1 MADCAMKLFALMVVL
16 MVAPAH
22 AQTTLQNGTFPL
34 HCSDSLT
41 ATEDL
46 IEIAFKHYK
55 ETPMFVGKM
64 GPGALIVTANKS
76 LRSWTVIITKPG
88 QSCFFASGESFILL
102 PPVDDE
108 LLDENSP
115 KVEM

>member
-1 MADCAMKLFALMVVL
+1 MKKLLLTGLLAGFFMSAQ
-16 MVAPAH
+16 
-22 AQTTLQNGTFPL
+22 AQTTLQSGTFPL
-34 HCSDSLT
+34 HCSDSPT

-64 GPGALIVTANKS
+64 GPGALIVTANKA

-102 PPVDDE
+102 PVKEVPE
-108 LLDENSP
+108 GENL
-115 KVEM
+115 

>member
-1 MADCAMKLFALMVVL
+1 MKQLLIALLAASLGGFFMS
-16 MVAPAH
+16 AH
-22 AQTTLQNGTFPL
+22 AQTKLQHGTFPL
-34 HCSDSLT
+34 HCSDSPT

-46 IEIAFKHYK
+46 IEIAFETYK
-55 ETPMFVGKM
+55 EKPMFVGKM
-64 GPGALIVTANKS
+64 GPGALIVTANKA
-76 LRSWTVIITKPG
+76 LGSWTVIITKPG

-108 LLDENSP
+108 LLEENSP